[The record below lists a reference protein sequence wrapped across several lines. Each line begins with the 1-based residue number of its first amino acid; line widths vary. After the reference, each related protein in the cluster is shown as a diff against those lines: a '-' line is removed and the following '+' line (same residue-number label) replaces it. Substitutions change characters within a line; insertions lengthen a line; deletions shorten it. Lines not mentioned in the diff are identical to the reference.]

1 MSNPEQFPLSVFPPE
16 HMGVSPRSILRF
28 LDRLEERRLC
38 MHSFVL
44 VRHGAIISEGYWAP
58 YTADS
63 LQRMY
68 SVSKSFVGVA
78 IGLLAQDGYIHLDD
92 PVISYFPDKVIKQP
106 HPYTQQMTIRDLLR
120 MATDFL

>member
-44 VRHGAIISEGYWAP
+44 TMPTEKWRGRPA
-58 YTADS
+58 
-63 LQRMY
+63 
-68 SVSKSFVGVA
+68 
-78 IGLLAQDGYIHLDD
+78 
-92 PVISYFPDKVIKQP
+92 
-106 HPYTQQMTIRDLLR
+106 LR
-120 MATDFL
+120 SCRPG